1 MPLFS
6 RFFHTSNTSNTS
18 SSSSFNEHYF
28 TNDIIFIKHEL
39 YSLKNELSQFKV
51 DFEYMQIIV
60 LIIIFASYYKR

>member
-6 RFFHTSNTSNTS
+6 RFFHTSNTS
-18 SSSSFNEHYF
+18 SSSFNENYF

-39 YSLKNELSQFKV
+39 YSLKNELSLFKV

-60 LIIIFASYYKR
+60 LIIIFASYYKRW